1 MIKMITMKTCQINKE
16 SNLWFELAIYRKSW
30 VNGLD
35 MGPDLD
41 RRILFYTFGQKN
53 FSNMDRFIYQLI
65 ELNS

>member
-35 MGPDLD
+35 MGPYLD
-41 RRILFYTFGQKN
+41 RRILFYTFEQKI
-53 FSNMDRFIYQLI
+53 FSSKERFIYQLI